1 MQYHEV
7 VEAEI
12 MSFVNENIEDFH
24 VSENIYRKWKDT
36 KHPEYPEITKILF
49 FEIEFRKGLTLANTY
64 NNIDEKYINE
74 RTLNYAINL
83 CFNSEMSFKYSHD
96 NELRECFSCAYY
108 CIMENMYRTL
118 SEKERGKVLWW
129 ID

>member
-1 MQYHEV
+1 MEYHEIV
-7 VEAEI
+7 RNEI
-12 MSFVNENIEDFH
+12 MFFIVENVEGFH
-24 VSENIYRKWKDT
+24 VSEKIYPKMIDT
-36 KHPEYPEITKILF
+36 KHPEYPEITRIPF

-64 NNIDEKYINE
+64 WSIDEKYINK

-96 NELRECFSCAYY
+96 DGLSGCFSCAYH

-118 SEKERGKVLWW
+118 SEKERDKVLWW

>member
-7 VEAEI
+7 VVAEI
-12 MSFVNENIEDFH
+12 MSFVNENVEGFH
-24 VSENIYRKWKDT
+24 VSENIYKRWKDT
-36 KHPEYPEITKILF
+36 EHPEYPEITKIPF

-64 NNIDEKYINE
+64 NHIDEKYINE

>member
-1 MQYHEV
+1 MKYHEIV
-7 VEAEI
+7 KAEI
-12 MSFVNENIEDFH
+12 VSFVINNVEGLRI
-24 VSENIYRKWKDT
+24 SENIYPKMIDAN
-36 KHPEYPEITKILF
+36 HPDYQEITKIPF

-96 NELRECFSCAYY
+96 DELRECFSCAYY
-108 CIMENMYRTL
+108 CIFENMYRTL
-118 SEKERGKVLWW
+118 SEKESGKVRWW

>member
-12 MSFVNENIEDFH
+12 MSFINENIEGFH
-24 VSENIYRKWKDT
+24 VSENIYRKWIDT
-36 KHPEYPEITKILF
+36 KHPDYPEITKIPF

-64 NNIDEKYINE
+64 NHIDEKYINQK
-74 RTLNYAINL
+74 TLNYAINL
-83 CFNSEMSFKYSHD
+83 CFNSEMSFKYIHD
-96 NELRECFSCAYY
+96 DALRECFSCAYY
-108 CIMENMYRTL
+108 CIMENMYRTF
-118 SEKERGKVLWW
+118 SEKERCKVLWW